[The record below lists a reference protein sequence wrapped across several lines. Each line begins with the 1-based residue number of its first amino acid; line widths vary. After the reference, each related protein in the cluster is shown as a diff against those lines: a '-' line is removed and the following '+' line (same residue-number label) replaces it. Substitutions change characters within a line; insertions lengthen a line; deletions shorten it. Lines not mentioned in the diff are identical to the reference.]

1 MMHKIIQ
8 NQEKKSTGLR
18 PTDALRPLL
27 GQTRAISS
35 QGKTHAARPSSG
47 KPAASAASLG

>member
-1 MMHKIIQ
+1 MSKIIQ

-27 GQTRAISS
+27 GQTRAMTG
-35 QGKTHAARPSSG
+35 QGKTTAVRP
-47 KPAASAASLG
+47 